1 MKKHKIPVV
10 MASGYLGSGKTTL
23 ISYLLNSQIFKGK
36 KIAVLI
42 NEFGQL
48 PIDGALLPQGDY
60 FLAEINKGS
69 IFCVCVKTDLLRDME
84 KIARDIQPDVLLIEA
99 TGVAEPRDISLLL
112 DSPFLQESYG
122 TSLIITIVDALN
134 FAKLATILPALSAQV
149 ISADVVLLNKIDCVD
164 DEELQKLESTVKR
177 LNPVAVIFHT
187 QNAVFPFEEL
197 SLETSKEISSVNAV
211 KNSDTLCQA
220 PPVDIYNCEFRTG
233 QIQSKIAFYDYL
245 DKYRNMILRGK
256 GIVDFGTDK
265 KYIEIVNGVVSS
277 RPGSVLN
284 FVCDS
289 PSAISFVLRIPP
301 EEFMEGLQGL

>member
-1 MKKHKIPVV
+1 MV
-10 MASGYLGSGKTTL
+10 SGYLGSGKTTL
-23 ISYLLNSQIFKGK
+23 ISYLLNSQVFKGK

-149 ISADVVLLNKIDCVD
+149 ASADVLLLNKIDCVSEKD
-164 DEELQKLESTVKR
+164 LDELKSTVKKI
-177 LNPVAVIFHT
+177 NPVAVIYHT

-197 SLETSKEISSVNAV
+197 SLDTAKEISPANAV
-211 KNSDTLCQA
+211 EGSATLCQA
-220 PPVDIYNCEFRTG
+220 PPVDIYNCELRTG
-233 QIQSKIAFYDYL
+233 QIRSKVAFYEYL

-256 GIVDFGTDK
+256 GVVDFGTDQ
-265 KYIEIVNGVVSS
+265 KYVEVVNGVVSS
-277 RPGSVLN
+277 RPGRALN

-289 PSAISFVLRIPP
+289 PSAISFILRIPP
-301 EEFMEGLQGL
+301 EEFLKGLEKV